1 MQSINIVKVN
11 GTVNQYT
18 INMVYQ
24 IEPGQD
30 PNLLDKIFSS
40 VGYGKIKISYGDYSS
55 PSFIFREEEAIIT
68 KLTSNIDFSSSRITY
83 TLFCTSNALQLAARS
98 YNFPGVVCK
107 PSDKIIEV
115 LFSEKYGLRQV
126 FTGMKNKTIAR
137 RLIAGDDRE
146 TDLKPQ
152 EGMSPIAY
160 LNYLVSEMSPSG
172 DQTTSLGK
180 STYHLTIVDDI
191 TNEYNGP
198 YFKVVKVT
206 ADSSSES
213 LSGADVYEVDVGY
226 SGYVGDTPSNY
237 VMNFQIENDDSW
249 SLLYKYSQQ
258 IPTEEYVYNIDNAG
272 NVITQYSP
280 NSTTSSRYHKTTQ
293 AQKTWWT
300 QMTQFPVTAKLTL
313 KGLLRPAMLMSYV
326 RINSL
331 FYGQR
336 HVSSGLYVITK
347 QQDIVDASGYRTIL
361 SLTRVTGDNTLT
373 FTTSN

>member
-1 MQSINIVKVN
+1 
-11 GTVNQYT
+11 
-18 INMVYQ
+18 
-24 IEPGQD
+24 
-30 PNLLDKIFSS
+30 
-40 VGYGKIKISYGDYSS
+40 
-55 PSFIFREEEAIIT
+55 
-68 KLTSNIDFSSSRITY
+68 
-83 TLFCTSNALQLAARS
+83 
-98 YNFPGVVCK
+98 
-107 PSDKIIEV
+107 
-115 LFSEKYGLRQV
+115 
-126 FTGMKNKTIAR
+126 
-137 RLIAGDDRE
+137 
-146 TDLKPQ
+146 
-152 EGMSPIAY
+152 
-160 LNYLVSEMSPSG
+160 
-172 DQTTSLGK
+172 
-180 STYHLTIVDDI
+180 
-191 TNEYNGP
+191 
-198 YFKVVKVT
+198 
-206 ADSSSES
+206 
-213 LSGADVYEVDVGY
+213 
-226 SGYVGDTPSNY
+226 
-237 VMNFQIENDDSW
+237 MNFQIENDDSW